1 MKKTVYSSEFCNEM
15 TNNGFTWD
23 GAKALFDYIE
33 EYEGDTGEDVEFD
46 AVALR
51 CEYTEYADLEEI
63 QANYSDIDSI
73 DDLRDNTI
81 VIEFDSGII
90 IADF

>member
-15 TNNGFTWD
+15 TSNGFTWD

-33 EYEGDTGEDVEFD
+33 EYEGDTGEEVEFD